1 MAWPTKTD
9 FVDGDVLTA
18 AQVNNI
24 GTNLNLANPTGITDG
39 FVLTANGAGSMGW
52 EAVASGGMTLLATA
66 NLSGQTTVTV
76 SSISQDYINLF
87 LIFRGISTS
96 TSGSRL
102 YVYPNGSAQA
112 ANLYSVQMDN
122 ATTFANNN
130 TVWGMPQM
138 GNPATDRSIATMIIY
153 NYKDTVNWKTAQW
166 QAATDFYAT
175 SNNFF
180 AIGQFRV
187 ASAITS
193 IEFNRSAGNMV
204 GTVLIYGVK

>member
-39 FVLTANGAGSMGW
+39 FVLTATGTGSMGW
-52 EAVASGGMTLLATA
+52 EAVPSGGMTLLATA

-76 SSISQDYINLF
+76 SNISQDYINLF

-96 TSGSRL
+96 SNGSRL
-102 YVYPNGSAQA
+102 YVYPNGSGQA
-112 ANLYSVQMDN
+112 TNLFSAQMDN
-122 ATTFANNN
+122 ALTFANNN
-130 TVWGMPQM
+130 TVWGMPQVV
-138 GNPATDRSIATMIIY
+138 NAATDRSTAAMTIY
-153 NYKDTVNWKTAQW
+153 NYKDTVNWKAAQW
-166 QAATDFYAT
+166 QAVTDYYAT

-180 AIGQFRV
+180 AIGQYRS
-187 ASAITS
+187 ASAISS
-193 IEFNRSAGNMV
+193 IEFNRNTGNMV